1 MTLNLFKK
9 LSYVLFAALAIFIL
23 LTFKQYGISN
33 DEQVQHVYGQLLLKF
48 YSSGF
53 SDQSA
58 FMYKNLYLYGGFFD
72 LIAAI
77 LEKILPLWV
86 WDIRHLLSAAFGFAG
101 MIAVYKSTRELSDER
116 SAFLAVLTLCLTG
129 AWTGAMFTHT
139 KDVSFGACMAW
150 ALYYT
155 IVISRYLP
163 RVPLHLSIKLGVATG
178 LALGLRIGGAFS
190 VIYIILLVLIA
201 GLLST
206 GTLKHKLSYYWQSI
220 LSLLPAG
227 VVTFCLMAIFWP
239 WAVMGVGHIFIAA
252 KSFSHFAF
260 NMNTIVDG
268 EFFSIG
274 NVPRT
279 YLFQYLSVRLPEV
292 FLLGLLSAIVILI
305 IKIKKIRPANHLPYI
320 SVAIAIM
327 IPLLFVLYD
336 RPALYNGVRHFTFI
350 IPALSIAAG
359 IGLSKV
365 FDILAPYKKLR
376 LVFIAFFILLTS
388 NTIFT
393 LYALQPYQYVYYNRF
408 AGENFNNDK
417 HDWEGDYWSSS
428 LIEATKLLQ
437 NYIDAEQMKLTRS
450 QKKIYSVAICAEPF
464 QGRAY
469 LDKRFIITQDWVVAD
484 FYISN
489 TNMNC
494 DKVLKGKI
502 IGTIERLG
510 TPLAI
515 VKDRRD
521 LTGEDRRPHEA
532 PRE

>member
-1 MTLNLFKK
+1 MTLNLFKQ
-9 LSYVLFAALAIFIL
+9 LSYALFAALVVFIL

-48 YSSGF
+48 YGSGF
-53 SDQSA
+53 TDQSA

-86 WDIRHLLSAAFGFAG
+86 WDIRHLLSAAFGYAG
-101 MIAVYKSTRELSDER
+101 MIAVYKCTRELADER
-116 SAFLAVLTLCLTG
+116 AAFLAVLLLCLTG

-155 IVISRYLP
+155 ILVSRHLP
-163 RVPLHLSIKLGVATG
+163 RVPLHLSLKLGVATG
-178 LALGLRIGGAFS
+178 LALGLRIGGAFA

-201 GLLST
+201 GLLNA
-206 GTLKHKLSYYWQSI
+206 GTFKHRLSYYWQSI

-227 VVTFCLMAIFWP
+227 IAAFCLMAIFWP
-239 WAVMGVGHIFIAA
+239 WAVMGLSHIFIAA

-268 EFFSIG
+268 VFVSIG
-274 NVPRT
+274 DVPRT
-279 YLFQYLSVRLPEV
+279 YLLQYLSVRLPEV
-292 FLLGLLSAIVILI
+292 FLLGLLSAAVILL
-305 IKIKKIRPANHLPYI
+305 IKIKKIRPANHLPDI
-320 SVAIAIM
+320 SVAIAI
-327 IPLLFVLYD
+327 ITPLLFVLYD

-350 IPALSIAAG
+350 IPVLSIAAG
-359 IGLSKV
+359 IGLSTA
-365 FDILAPYKKLR
+365 FDILNPYKKLR
-376 LVFIAFFILLTS
+376 LGLIAFCILLTS
-388 NTIFT
+388 NTIYT
-393 LYALQPYQYVYYNRF
+393 LYALHPYQYVYYNYF
-408 AGENFNNDK
+408 AGENFKKDV

-428 LIEATKLLQ
+428 LIDATKLLKF
-437 NYIDAEQMKLTRS
+437 YIDAEQMKLPKS
-450 QKKIYSVAICAEPF
+450 HKKIYSVAICAEPF

-469 LDKRFIITQDWVVAD
+469 LDKRFTITEDWVAAD
-484 FYISN
+484 FYISS

-502 IGTIERLG
+502 IGTIERLD
-510 TPLAI
+510 TSLAI
-515 VKDRRD
+515 VKDRRN
-521 LTGEDRRPHEA
+521 LTGEDRRPHAA
-532 PRE
+532 PRD